1 MYYDVIMAGFGGQGI
16 MLIADMLAL
25 VAMKEDKNVTWMP
38 AYGVE
43 MRGGTANCT
52 VVVSSDEIGSP
63 VTGHPYS
70 AIVMNE
76 PSLLKYEPMVR
87 QGGFL
92 LINVSL
98 IDRKSTTRDDIDK
111 ILLPANDIAHELGN
125 TQMSNMVALGAYVEK
140 TKIVS
145 LDLTIQSLP
154 EIFPN
159 KPSDF
164 ILKNSKAI
172 ERGAE
177 FVSKGGN

>member
-16 MLIADMLAL
+16 MLMADMLAL
-25 VAMKEDKNVTWMP
+25 IAMKEGKNVTWMP

-52 VVVSSDEIGSP
+52 VIVSSEEIGSP

-76 PSLLKYEPMVR
+76 PSLMKYEPMVR

-92 LINVSL
+92 LINTSL
-98 IDRKSTTRDDIDK
+98 IDQKKTERQDIEML
-111 ILLPANDIAHELGN
+111 LLPANDIAHELGN
-125 TQMSNMVALGAYVEK
+125 TQMANMVALGAFIEK

-145 LDLTIQSLP
+145 LDATIQSLP

-159 KPSDF
+159 RPPQF
-164 ILKNSKAI
+164 IKNNTKAM
-172 ERGAE
+172 ETGAE
-177 FVSKGGN
+177 FAAKKG